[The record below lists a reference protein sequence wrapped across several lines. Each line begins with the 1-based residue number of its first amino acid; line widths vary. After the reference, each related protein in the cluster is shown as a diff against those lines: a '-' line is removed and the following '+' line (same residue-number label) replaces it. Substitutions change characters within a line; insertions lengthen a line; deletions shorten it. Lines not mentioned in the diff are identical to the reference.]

1 MSTVVSTRF
10 ELKHLFHLMIPILIT
25 QFSQAGLGLVDTIMA
40 GHMSAIDLA
49 SIAVGVGLWMPIML
63 LFSGIMIATTP
74 LVAEA
79 HGARTPEKIATIA
92 RQSLW
97 VALILG
103 VIAGVILQFMPALLP
118 LFGVPE
124 NLIPKASLFL
134 HSIGFGMPAV
144 TMYAALR
151 GYSEALGYPRPVTVI
166 SLLSLLA
173 LIPLNIVF
181 MYGWGPIPELGS
193 AGCGFAT
200 AILQWL
206 MLFTLAAYIYKSPS
220 YKKTQIFTQWEALD
234 AYWIKRILVLGLP
247 IGLAIF
253 FEVSI
258 FSTAAIVISPLGETT
273 VAAHQIAMSV
283 TSQLFMIPM
292 SLAIALTIRIG
303 LYYGQQNLAAM
314 RRVQFLGL
322 ISGTVFA
329 FATMALIWFFR
340 PEIVAIYSADLG
352 VTQMAIYLLLF
363 AMAYQIM
370 DAWQISAAGCLRGMQ
385 DTQGPMWITMLAY
398 WMIAFPVGLYLARY
412 TDFGAAGVW
421 IGLIVGLTVACVL
434 LLLRLYSNNHKLQIK
449 FNNTPACNL
458 ENH

>member
-1 MSTVVSTRF
+1 MSTVASTRY

-25 QFSQAGLGLVDTIMA
+25 QFSQAGLGLIDTIMA
-40 GHMSAIDLA
+40 GRLSSVDLA
-49 SIAVGVGLWMPIML
+49 AVAVGVGLWMPIML

-79 HGARTPEKIATIA
+79 KGAKSPEKIVTIT

-97 VALILG
+97 IALILG
-103 VIAGVILQFMPALLP
+103 CIAGIILQFMPALLP
-118 LFGVPE
+118 ILGVPD
-124 NLIPKASLFL
+124 NLLPKASLFL

-144 TMYAALR
+144 TMYTALR

-166 SLLSLLA
+166 SLLALVL
-173 LIPLNIVF
+173 LIPLNLVF
-181 MYGWGPIPELGS
+181 MYGFGPIPALGS

-206 MLFTLAAYIYKSPS
+206 MLICLIAYIFKSRS
-220 YKKTQIFTQWEALD
+220 YAQAPIFTAWEKINPV
-234 AYWIKRILVLGLP
+234 WIKRILKLGFP

-258 FSTAAIVISPLGETT
+258 FSTAAIVISPLGETI
-273 VAAHQIAMSV
+273 VAAHQIAISI

-303 LYYGQQNLAAM
+303 LYYGEKNIESM
-314 RRVQFLGL
+314 RKVQKVGFAT
-322 ISGTVFA
+322 GTVFA

-340 PEIVAIYSADLG
+340 PEIAAIYTSDLE
-352 VTQMAIYLLLF
+352 VAQFAMYLMLF
-363 AMAYQIM
+363 ALGYQLM

-385 DTQGPMWITMLAY
+385 DTKGPMWITMLAY
-398 WMIAFPVGLYLARY
+398 WVIAFPVGLYLARF
-412 TDFGAAGVW
+412 TSMGASGVW
-421 IGLIVGLTVACVL
+421 VGLIVGLAVACVL
-434 LLLRLYSNNHKLQIK
+434 LVARLYSNNKKLDLK
-449 FNNTPACNL
+449 FQTIL
-458 ENH
+458 RSSS